1 MYPGDSVPNRSEC
14 DDLMARYGMRPNI
27 VAHSRQVMRVA
38 LAIADNLGHGAAV
51 DRDLVMAAALLHDI
65 TKTRALETKESHDRT
80 GGALLREL
88 GFPRVGE
95 IVEQHVILAGFD
107 PEAGLSE
114 REIVNYADK
123 RVMHDTVV
131 SLDERVEDLIRRYG
145 VTEAA
150 VAFIRRNK
158 QTACALEK
166 KIRAA
171 MDVDLETAI
180 RAATSASL
188 GELPPSVIRMP

>member
-1 MYPGDSVPNRSEC
+1 MKTLTNTSIFPGDRIPTLREC

-27 VAHSRQVMRVA
+27 AAHSRQVMRVA
-38 LAIADNLGHGAAV
+38 LAIADNLDNGAAV

-80 GGALLREL
+80 GGKLLREL

-95 IVEQHVILAGFD
+95 IVEQHVILADFD
-107 PEAGLSE
+107 PESKLSE

-131 SLDERVEDLIRRYG
+131 SLDERVEDLVLRYG

-150 VAFIRRNK
+150 VASIRRNHR
-158 QTACALEK
+158 TAGALER

-171 MDVDLETAI
+171 LAVDLEDAI
-180 RAATSASL
+180 GDAAHA
-188 GELPPSVIRMP
+188 

>member
-1 MYPGDSVPNRSEC
+1 MLPGNSIPNLSEC
-14 DDLMARYGMRPNI
+14 DDLMFRYGMRPNI

-38 LAIADNLGHGAAV
+38 LAIADNLGNGAAV

-95 IVEQHVILAGFD
+95 IVEQHVILTGFD
-107 PEAGLSE
+107 PQTGLSE

-123 RVMHDTVV
+123 RVMHDRVV
-131 SLDERVEDLIRRYG
+131 SLDERMEDLILRYG

-150 VAFIRRNK
+150 VASIRRNHR
-158 QTACALEK
+158 TARTLEE
-166 KIRAA
+166 KIQAA
-171 MDVDLETAI
+171 MAVALDDAL
-180 RAATSASL
+180 RDAAHA
-188 GELPPSVIRMP
+188 

>member
-1 MYPGDSVPNRSEC
+1 MFPGDGIPNLREC
-14 DDLMARYGMRPNI
+14 DDLMARYGMLPNI

-38 LAIADNLGHGAAV
+38 LAIADNMGNGAAV

-80 GGALLREL
+80 GGTLLREL

-95 IVEQHVILAGFD
+95 IVEQHVILTGFD
-107 PEAGLSE
+107 PEATLSE

-123 RVMHDTVV
+123 RVMHDRVV
-131 SLDERVEDLIRRYG
+131 SLDERVEDLILRYG

-150 VAFIRRNK
+150 VASIRRNR
-158 QTACALEK
+158 QTAGAVEK

-171 MDVDLETAI
+171 MAVDLEDALSEVQ
-180 RAATSASL
+180 RA
-188 GELPPSVIRMP
+188 